1 MKNLIQLM
9 ADDPQTFALV
19 GLGLLSLVLPLM
31 AGAKSSADRVSCA
44 RTVWTG
50 TILMGVCAL
59 LIKVFPRLAVIGFA
73 LAVVLCAL
81 FAHKL
86 RRQTRPATKNG

>member
-1 MKNLIQLM
+1 MRNIIQLM
-9 ADDPQTFALV
+9 SDDPRTFALV

-31 AGAKSSADRVSCA
+31 AGTRSNADRISCV

-50 TILMGVCAL
+50 TILIGTCGL
-59 LIKVFPRLAVIGFA
+59 FINIFPRLAAVGFA

-81 FAHKL
+81 FVHKL
-86 RRQTRPATKNG
+86 RRQTRPTPPNG

>member
-1 MKNLIQLM
+1 MRNVIQLM
-9 ADDPQTFALV
+9 SDDPRTFALV

-31 AGAKSSADRVSCA
+31 AGTRSNAGRVSCA
-44 RTVWTG
+44 RTAWTG
-50 TILMGVCAL
+50 TILMGVCGL
-59 LIKVFPRLAVIGFA
+59 LINVFPQFAVIGFA

-86 RRQTRPATKNG
+86 RRQARQERNNS